1 MDNNND
7 NNYGSGYYNS
17 EPQKPF
23 TEKTT
28 EQPMQEHNAEAQ
40 QNFDFEPEQPLVNK
54 HEDHT
59 DDGTLNT
66 QPGFDQ
72 QNAEDE
78 EPFNPI
84 QNTSSYANSAFTNS
98 TSYNSP
104 QQSYQQ
110 NYQQNRSNVPPMQN
124 QNYYSNAPQG
134 NYQPNSAYNQ
144 GAGYNPNQNGYN
156 GYSEPQQQNYNR
168 YSYHQGNSNIPQY
181 GNAATNNIPQM
192 PLQPTVPKKSNK
204 GLIAV
209 IIVLSVLLLGSIVGI
224 CVYITSNIS
233 NASNNN
239 QTDNAPAF
247 SFTLPQGGDNQVPQ
261 TTTAPQSS
269 HKESDYSDKTISDYS
284 GLSLES
290 KPKDAGSSSD
300 YSAEYAFNKAS
311 SSVVGV
317 VCYADE
323 VTSVDNCSSQG
334 SGMIITSDGYV
345 VTNAHVVGNS
355 KTAYLI
361 QIVTADGKTYNAG
374 VVGVDSRTDIAVL
387 KMDDA
392 KDLTPATFGNSD
404 DVELGE
410 DIIVIG
416 NPGGLDFQNSL
427 TKGVVSAINR
437 EGSSSSLV
445 KYIQTDAAINP
456 GNSGGPI
463 VNLYGQVIGI
473 ATSKIVSEKYEGMG
487 FAIPSATAK
496 DIVDS
501 LMKNGYV
508 DGRVKIGITGE
519 AVNFSAASQYNIP
532 QGILIASVS
541 ADGPCANS
549 GLKTNDIITEVDG
562 QSVTNFSQV
571 YEILEN
577 HKDGDKIKLKY
588 YRYSDNS
595 NGEVEITLQADK

>member
-7 NNYGSGYYNS
+7 NNYGAGYYNA

-23 TEKTT
+23 TEKAV
-28 EQPMQEHNAEAQ
+28 EQPTQGSNAETR
-40 QNFDFEPEQPLVNK
+40 QNFDFKPEQPFADK
-54 HEDHT
+54 SEIHT
-59 DDGTLNT
+59 DDKTNT
-66 QPGFDQ
+66 QSEVDQ
-72 QNAEDE
+72 TANKDE

-84 QNTSSYANSAFTNS
+84 QNTSSYANGAFTNS
-98 TSYNSP
+98 TPCNST
-104 QQSYQQ
+104 QQS
-110 NYQQNRSNVPPMQN
+110 RSNVPPIQN
-124 QNYYSNAPQG
+124 QNNYSNAHQG
-134 NYQPNSAYNQ
+134 AYQPESAYNQ
-144 GAGYNPNQNGYN
+144 GVGYNPNQNSYN
-156 GYSEPQQQNYNR
+156 GYSESQQQNSNR
-168 YSYHQGNSNIPQY
+168 YSYYQTNPNIPQY
-181 GNAATNNIPQM
+181 GNTAPNNMSQM
-192 PLQPTVPKKSNK
+192 PLQPVASKKSNK

-209 IIVLSVLLLGSIVGI
+209 IIVLSVLLLGSLVGI

-233 NASNNN
+233 NASASNNN
-239 QTDNAPAF
+239 RSENSSAF
-247 SFTLPQGGDNQVPQ
+247 GFTLPQGGNSEVPQ
-261 TTTAPQSS
+261 TTTTPQSN
-269 HKESDYSDKTISDYS
+269 HKESDYSDKTNSDYS

-290 KPKDAGSSSD
+290 KPKDADSSST
-300 YSAEYAFNKAS
+300 YTAEYAFNKAS

-323 VTSVDNCSSQG
+323 ITSVDKCSSQG
-334 SGMIITSDGYV
+334 SGIIITSDGYV
-345 VTNAHVVGNS
+345 ITNAHVVGNS

-427 TKGVVSAINR
+427 TKGVVSATNR

-487 FAIPSATAK
+487 FAIPSVTTK
-496 DIVDS
+496 SIVDS

-519 AVNFSAASQYNIP
+519 AVSSSVASQYNIP
-532 QGILIASVS
+532 QGILVAAVS

-549 GLKTNDIITEVDG
+549 GLKSNDIITEVDG
-562 QSVTNFSQV
+562 QSVTSFSQV

-588 YRYSDNS
+588 YRYSDS
-595 NGEVEITLQADK
+595 SDGEVEITLQADK

>member
-1 MDNNND
+1 
-7 NNYGSGYYNS
+7 
-17 EPQKPF
+17 
-23 TEKTT
+23 
-28 EQPMQEHNAEAQ
+28 
-40 QNFDFEPEQPLVNK
+40 
-54 HEDHT
+54 
-59 DDGTLNT
+59 
-66 QPGFDQ
+66 
-72 QNAEDE
+72 
-78 EPFNPI
+78 
-84 QNTSSYANSAFTNS
+84 
-98 TSYNSP
+98 
-104 QQSYQQ
+104 
-110 NYQQNRSNVPPMQN
+110 
-124 QNYYSNAPQG
+124 
-134 NYQPNSAYNQ
+134 
-144 GAGYNPNQNGYN
+144 
-156 GYSEPQQQNYNR
+156 
-168 YSYHQGNSNIPQY
+168 
-181 GNAATNNIPQM
+181 
-192 PLQPTVPKKSNK
+192 
-204 GLIAV
+204 
-209 IIVLSVLLLGSIVGI
+209 
-224 CVYITSNIS
+224 
-233 NASNNN
+233 
-239 QTDNAPAF
+239 
-247 SFTLPQGGDNQVPQ
+247 
-261 TTTAPQSS
+261 
-269 HKESDYSDKTISDYS
+269 
-284 GLSLES
+284 
-290 KPKDAGSSSD
+290 
-300 YSAEYAFNKAS
+300 
-311 SSVVGV
+311 
-317 VCYADE
+317 
-323 VTSVDNCSSQG
+323 
-334 SGMIITSDGYV
+334 
-345 VTNAHVVGNS
+345 
-355 KTAYLI
+355 
-361 QIVTADGKTYNAG
+361 
-374 VVGVDSRTDIAVL
+374 
-387 KMDDA
+387 MDDA

-519 AVNFSAASQYNIP
+519 AVSSSAASQYNIP

>member
-1 MDNNND
+1 MDNND
-7 NNYGSGYYNS
+7 NNYSGGYYNS

-23 TEKTT
+23 TEKTAD
-28 EQPMQEHNAEAQ
+28 QPIQEHNTDTQ

-54 HEDHT
+54 PESHT
-59 DDGTLNT
+59 VDETSNAR
-66 QPGFDQ
+66 PGFDKP
-72 QNAEDE
+72 NTEDE
-78 EPFNPI
+78 ETFNPI
-84 QNTSSYANSAFTNS
+84 QNTSSYANGAFTNS

-110 NYQQNRSNVPPMQN
+110 NHNNVPPVQN
-124 QNYYSNAPQG
+124 QNYYGNPPQG
-134 NYQPNSAYNQ
+134 NYQPTSSYNQ
-144 GAGYNPNQNGYN
+144 GASYNSHQNSYN
-156 GYSEPQQQNYNR
+156 GYFEPQQQNYNR
-168 YSYHQGNSNIPQY
+168 YSYHQSNSNMPQY
-181 GNAATNNIPQM
+181 GNTVPNNMSQM
-192 PLQPTVPKKSNK
+192 PLQPVAPKKSNK
-204 GLIAV
+204 GLVAV

-233 NASNNN
+233 SAP
-239 QTDNAPAF
+239 DNYQSDNSPAF
-247 SFTLPQGGDNQVPQ
+247 SFTLPQGGDGQVPQ
-261 TTTAPQSS
+261 TTTVPQSN
-269 HKESDYSDKTISDYS
+269 HKESDYSDKTNSDYN
-284 GLSLES
+284 GLLLES
-290 KPKDAGSSSD
+290 KPKDVGSSND

-317 VCYADE
+317 VCYANE
-323 VTSVDNCSSQG
+323 ITSVDNCSSQG
-334 SGMIITSDGYV
+334 SGIIVTSDGYI

-387 KMDDA
+387 KIDDA

-437 EGSSSSLV
+437 AGSSSSLV

-519 AVNFSAASQYNIP
+519 AVNPSAVSQYNIP
-532 QGILIASVS
+532 QGILIVSVS
-541 ADGPCANS
+541 SDGPCANS
-549 GLKTNDIITEVDG
+549 GLKPNDIITEVDG

-588 YRYSDNS
+588 YRYSDSS